1 MSSNGRLKLLL
12 YKHVS
17 LLRVSLSHM
26 YIGAHVCVY
35 SLQMAG
41 KGIEELE
48 ALRATLQ
55 PKDGIYMLCKP
66 RV

>member
-1 MSSNGRLKLLL
+1 MLVKYKRAPLLEL
-12 YKHVS
+12 PVRRSVS
-17 LLRVSLSHM
+17 M
-26 YIGAHVCVY
+26 GADVCAC

>member
-1 MSSNGRLKLLL
+1 M
-12 YKHVS
+12 
-17 LLRVSLSHM
+17 
-26 YIGAHVCVY
+26 GAHVGEC

-55 PKDGIYMLCKP
+55 PKDGIYMLCEP

>member
-1 MSSNGRLKLLL
+1 MSMAT
-12 YKHVS
+12 H
-17 LLRVSLSHM
+17 
-26 YIGAHVCVY
+26 ACEC

-66 RV
+66 RI